1 VRLVFTDLPIRPI
14 SSSPNPP
21 AYLDGPL
28 GFLVVSSHHTC
39 TMRASFFLS
48 GLLAL
53 TSLVSARGML
63 ERSEPIEPRAAVNG
77 AGCAQVSL
85 NVLTINLI
93 NK

>member
-1 VRLVFTDLPIRPI
+1 
-14 SSSPNPP
+14 
-21 AYLDGPL
+21 
-28 GFLVVSSHHTC
+28 
-39 TMRASFFLS
+39 MRASFFLS